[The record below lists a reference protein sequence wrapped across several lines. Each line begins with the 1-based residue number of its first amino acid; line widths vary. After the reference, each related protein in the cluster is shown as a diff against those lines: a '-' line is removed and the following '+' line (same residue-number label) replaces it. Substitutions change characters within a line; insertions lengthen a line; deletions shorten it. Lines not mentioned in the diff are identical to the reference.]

1 MEGNYIE
8 PLDPKKVVGQYVINR
23 GYHEGGPTACSKNLK
38 TPFLRDI
45 EKSFQEVT
53 EMGPKPH
60 HFFLFEISQQI
71 WLLEA
76 SKVSAEMGCSWEADK
91 AMAKFFLSK

>member
-1 MEGNYIE
+1 M
-8 PLDPKKVVGQYVINR
+8 R
-23 GYHEGGPTACSKNLK
+23 GHREGGPTARSKNFK

-53 EMGPKPH
+53 PMGPEPH

-76 SKVSAEMGCSWEADK
+76 SKVSAKMGHGWQAD
-91 AMAKFFLSK
+91 

>member
-1 MEGNYIE
+1 MDLLAFQKI
-8 PLDPKKVVGQYVINR
+8 
-23 GYHEGGPTACSKNLK
+23 SKCH
-38 TPFLRDI
+38 FLRDI

-53 EMGPKPH
+53 PMGPEPR

-76 SKVSAEMGCSWEADK
+76 SKVLAQMGRGRQAD
-91 AMAKFFLSK
+91 